1 MEFSPQ
7 DHLVNQGRAI
17 LESEAKSL
25 SEMASRLGDNFS
37 NAIRLILSREGKV
50 VVTGLGK
57 SGHVARKI
65 AATLSS
71 TGTSAFFLH
80 PAEALHGD
88 LGMIDKGDTVLALSK
103 SGNTAEIMALIPF
116 LKRLSIPIISM
127 VARSDSEMAGVSDV
141 VLATGVETEA
151 GLHGIAPTSSTTA
164 MMALGDAL
172 ALVLLSER
180 RFGVTDFANLHPGGA
195 LGRRY
200 FLRVSSIMH
209 KGSSIPSVQAGTS
222 LGDAIIE
229 MTGKKLGLTTIL
241 SENGTLLGILT
252 DGDLRRAISMVS
264 KTSSDSMGSS
274 LLSRPVEEFMSTHPV
289 TISGNTLA
297 SEAVRIMEEKKI
309 SQLVVLADNDNK
321 LEGVL
326 HFHDCLREKIV

>member
-1 MEFSPQ
+1 MENSAA
-7 DHLVNQGRAI
+7 DKLVSQGRSI
-17 LESEAKSL
+17 LEAEVRAL
-25 SEMASRLGDNFS
+25 SEMSARLGKDFS
-37 NAIRLILSREGKV
+37 DAVNLILSRDGKV

-71 TGTSAFFLH
+71 TGTPSFFLH

-103 SGNTAEIMALIPF
+103 SGNTSEILALVPF
-116 LKRLSIPIISM
+116 LKRLSIPVISM
-127 VARSDSEMAGVSDV
+127 VTTPDCEMAIGSDV
-141 VLATGVETEA
+141 VLSTGVESEA
-151 GLHGIAPTSSTTA
+151 GILGIAPTSSTTA

-180 RFGVTDFANLHPGGA
+180 RFGVADFANLHPGGA

-200 FLRVSSIMH
+200 FVRVSSIMH
-209 KGSSIPSVQAGTS
+209 KGNLIPWVKTGTS

-229 MTGKKLGLTTIL
+229 MTGKKLGLTTVL
-241 SENGTLLGILT
+241 SEDGSLLGILT
-252 DGDLRRAISMVS
+252 DGDLRRALTQVS
-264 KTSSDSMGSS
+264 KGSPDPMGSS
-274 LLSRPVEEFMSTHPV
+274 LLSRPVEEFMSSHPV
-289 TISGNTLA
+289 TVTGDTLA
-297 SEAVRIMEEKKI
+297 SDAVRIMEEKKI
-309 SQLVVLADNDNK
+309 SQLVVLEDGRVD
-321 LEGVL
+321 GIL

>member
-25 SEMASRLGDNFS
+25 SEMASRLGDDFS
-37 NAIRLILSREGKV
+37 NAIHLILSREGKV

>member
-229 MTGKKLGLTTIL
+229 MTGKKLGLTTIM

-264 KTSSDSMGSS
+264 KISSDSMGSS

>member
-25 SEMASRLGDNFS
+25 SEMASRLGDDFS

>member
-25 SEMASRLGDNFS
+25 SEMASRLGDDFS

-264 KTSSDSMGSS
+264 KTASDSMGSS

>member
-264 KTSSDSMGSS
+264 KISSDSMGSS

>member
-1 MEFSPQ
+1 MKLSPVEK
-7 DHLVNQGRAI
+7 LVIQGRII
-17 LESEAKSL
+17 LESESKAL
-25 SEMASRLGDNFS
+25 SEMSSRLGKDFS
-37 NAIRLILSREGKV
+37 DAVQLILARDGKV

-71 TGTSAFFLH
+71 TGTPAFFLH

-88 LGMIDKGDTVLALSK
+88 LGMVDKGDTVLALSK
-103 SGNTAEIMALIPF
+103 SGNTSEILSLIPF
-116 LKRLSIPIISM
+116 FKRLSIPIISM
-127 VARSDSEMAGVSDV
+127 VTTSDCEMAIGSDV
-141 VLATGVETEA
+141 VLATGVESEA
-151 GLHGIAPTSSTTA
+151 GLLGIAPTSSTTS

-172 ALVLLSER
+172 AMVLLSER
-180 RFGVTDFANLHPGGA
+180 RFGVSDFANLHPGGA

-200 FLRVSSIMH
+200 FVRVSSIMH
-209 KGSSIPSVQAGTS
+209 KGDAIPSVKSGTS

-241 SENGTLLGILT
+241 SENGALLGILT
-252 DGDLRRAISMVS
+252 DGDLRRALTLVS
-264 KTSSDSMGSS
+264 KAAEDPMSSS
-274 LLSRPVEEFMSTHPV
+274 LLSRPVEEFMSSHPV
-289 TISGNTLA
+289 TISGDALA

-309 SQLVVLADNDNK
+309 SQLVVLEEA
-321 LEGVL
+321 LVIGIL

>member
-1 MEFSPQ
+1 
-7 DHLVNQGRAI
+7 
-17 LESEAKSL
+17 
-25 SEMASRLGDNFS
+25 
-37 NAIRLILSREGKV
+37 
-50 VVTGLGK
+50 
-57 SGHVARKI
+57 
-65 AATLSS
+65 
-71 TGTSAFFLH
+71 
-80 PAEALHGD
+80 
-88 LGMIDKGDTVLALSK
+88 
-103 SGNTAEIMALIPF
+103 
-116 LKRLSIPIISM
+116 M

-141 VLATGVETEA
+141 VLATGVESEA

-209 KGSSIPSVQAGTS
+209 KGSSIPSVQVGTS

-274 LLSRPVEEFMSTHPV
+274 LLSRPVEEFMSSHPV

-309 SQLVVLADNDNK
+309 TQLVVLADNDDK
-321 LEGVL
+321 VEGVL

>member
-25 SEMASRLGDNFS
+25 SEMASRLGDDFS
-37 NAIRLILSREGKV
+37 NAIHLILSREGKV

-209 KGSSIPSVQAGTS
+209 KGSSIPSVQVGTS

-274 LLSRPVEEFMSTHPV
+274 LLSRPVEEFMSSHPV

-309 SQLVVLADNDNK
+309 TQLVVLADNDDK
-321 LEGVL
+321 VEGVL

>member
-25 SEMASRLGDNFS
+25 SEMASRLGDDFS

-264 KTSSDSMGSS
+264 KISSDSMGSS

>member
-1 MEFSPQ
+1 MEYSPT
-7 DHLVNQGRAI
+7 DHLVKQGRTI
-17 LESEAKSL
+17 LESEAQSL
-25 SEMASRLGDNFS
+25 LEMATRLGDDFS
-37 NAIRLILSREGKV
+37 NAIHLILSREGKV

-264 KTSSDSMGSS
+264 KISSDSMGSS

>member
-25 SEMASRLGDNFS
+25 SEMASRLGDDFS
-37 NAIRLILSREGKV
+37 NAIHLILSREGKV

-264 KTSSDSMGSS
+264 KISSDSMGSS

>member
-1 MEFSPQ
+1 MEYSTT
-7 DHLVNQGRAI
+7 DHLLHQGRTI

-25 SEMASRLGDNFS
+25 LEMATRLGDDFS
-37 NAIRLILSREGKV
+37 NAIRLILSRDGKV

-116 LKRLSIPIISM
+116 LKRLSIPIIAM
-127 VARSDSEMAGVSDV
+127 VTRSDAEMAAVSDV
-141 VLATGVETEA
+141 VLATGVESEA

-200 FLRVSSIMH
+200 FVRVSSIMH
-209 KGSSIPSVQAGTS
+209 QGSSIPSVQAGAS

-229 MTGKKLGLTTIL
+229 MTAKKLGLTTIL
-241 SENGTLLGILT
+241 SANGTLLGILT

-264 KTSSDSMGSS
+264 ETSSDSMGSS
-274 LLSRPVEEFMSTHPV
+274 LLSRPVEGFMSSHPV

-309 SQLVVLADNDNK
+309 SQLVVLADNK
-321 LEGVL
+321 VEGVL

>member
-37 NAIRLILSREGKV
+37 NAIRLILSRDGKV

-141 VLATGVETEA
+141 VLATGVESEA

-209 KGSSIPSVQAGTS
+209 KGSSIPSVQVGTS

-274 LLSRPVEEFMSTHPV
+274 LLSRPVEEFMSSHPV

-309 SQLVVLADNDNK
+309 TQLVVLADNDDK
-321 LEGVL
+321 VEGVL